1 MAAPGGT
8 EFLTGIDSKA
18 QSFFK
23 IKDLGTFIAKFM
35 DVVFIVAAIST
46 LFYLLWGG
54 IEFITSGSSQDRIK
68 TSKEKL
74 VQGLTGLAI
83 VASTWALWR
92 IIMYFLGLS
101 GSVGGSF
108 ELPIPKP

>member
-1 MAAPGGT
+1 MAT
-8 EFLTGIDSKA
+8 EYLTNIDSKA

-23 IKDLGTFIAKFM
+23 IKDLGTFIFNLM
-35 DVVFIVAAIST
+35 NVILIVAAVST

-83 VASTWALWR
+83 VAMTWTLWR
-92 IIMYFLGLS
+92 LIMYFLGIS
-101 GSVGGSF
+101 DSADGSF
-108 ELPIPKP
+108 ILKIPKP

>member
-1 MAAPGGT
+1 MAQ
-8 EFLTGIDSKA
+8 LTDIDTKA

-23 IKDLGTFIAKFM
+23 IKDLGTFIINLM
-35 DVVFIVAAIST
+35 DVIFIVAAIST

-83 VASTWALWR
+83 VALTWTLWR
-92 IIMYFLGLS
+92 LIMYFLGLS
-101 GSVGGSF
+101 SSPGGSF

>member
-1 MAAPGGT
+1 MAQ
-8 EFLTGIDSKA
+8 LTDIDTKA

-23 IKDLGTFIAKFM
+23 IKDLGTFIIHLM
-35 DVVFIVAAIST
+35 DIIFIVAAIST

-74 VQGLTGLAI
+74 VQGLTGLVI
-83 VASTWALWR
+83 VALTWTLWR
-92 IIMYFLGLS
+92 LIMYFLGIAS
-101 GSVGGSF
+101 SAEGSF